1 MASTARLTSLV
12 SALTLLLVGGCG
24 QNGAT
29 GTANPTATAS
39 TPSNSQ
45 APGGPAGAGSQ
56 STPGGAP
63 GRGAQPTPGGPP
75 PLPGGG
81 PGGAGGSQLKF
92 MMNRIGKG
100 PRSLSL
106 VISNELTADAPKW
119 ESIQDL
125 TKQYATLAGYL
136 KVFPP
141 PRGSDE
147 SWKEKTAA
155 FDKTATEL
163 NEAAK
168 AKNKEAALAA
178 HQQLSQSC
186 AACHREHRGG
196 GPGGGPP
203 GGPPGNPPGSP
214 PDGPASE
221 QPETPPNKSPDA
233 APGESTDTAQPT
245 APTTSETAR

>member
-1 MASTARLTSLV
+1 MSRL
-12 SALTLLLVGGCG
+12 
-24 QNGAT
+24 
-29 GTANPTATAS
+29 
-39 TPSNSQ
+39 
-45 APGGPAGAGSQ
+45 
-56 STPGGAP
+56 
-63 GRGAQPTPGGPP
+63 
-75 PLPGGG
+75 
-81 PGGAGGSQLKF
+81 
-92 MMNRIGKG
+92 GKG

-106 VISNELTADAPKW
+106 VIGNELTTDMPKW

-168 AKNKEAALAA
+168 AKNKDAALAA

-196 GPGGGPP
+196 GPGGAPPAGLP
-203 GGPPGNPPGSP
+203 GGPPGSP
-214 PDGPASE
+214 PEEPPAD
-221 QPETPPNKSPDA
+221 QPGAPPVKSPDA
-233 APGESTDTAQPT
+233 APGESVDTALPP
-245 APTTSETAR
+245 APATSEAAP